1 MLRIDINLVFT
12 IINVLL
18 LFAIVKIFLIKPV
31 HKILDKRRQEVED
44 KYAEADKVNEEALAT
59 KQKYDESIHVSTRSC
74 SGRISL
80 SVRLW
85 RI

>member
-44 KYAEADKVNEEALAT
+44 KYAEADKVNLSRPCEGRGRSPLQVGAANPFALAM
-59 KQKYDESIHVSTRSC
+59 
-74 SGRISL
+74 
-80 SVRLW
+80 
-85 RI
+85 